1 MILIQMVV
9 DGEDLGNSKRS
20 KTMEKYRKID
30 YHYINLIQ
38 VLFTQRLF
46 KSLPLFIHK
55 LKPFLFYNSCLL
67 KYVNRT
73 FKTKYN
79 VYDIL
84 ENDIDALKARIFYVH
99 DEYVE
104 LFV

>member
-1 MILIQMVV
+1 MDITLLLKV
-9 DGEDLGNSKRS
+9 SKWES
-20 KTMEKYRKID
+20 NHLLCKATGLVKT
-30 YHYINLIQ
+30 
-38 VLFTQRLF
+38 RLF
-46 KSLPLFIHK
+46 KSPPLLIYK
-55 LKPFLFYNSCLL
+55 LKLIILYNSYLL
-67 KYVNRT
+67 KYVNTT